1 MRHVLRRL
9 LNLLFPPKCI
19 LCSGLLGQEETD
31 LCHSCRLEAPE
42 FTGAKIKL
50 SFLAGWTA
58 VWYYK
63 DNVRSSLLRYKFHN
77 RRSYASAY
85 GRLLA
90 MKLQTEEMDH
100 FDTLTWIPVG
110 TLRRFRRGY
119 DQVELLAR
127 AVARELGISPV
138 RTLKKIRNTPP
149 QSRLQDSAKRRA
161 NVLGAYRAVNPSS
174 IQGKRILLLDDII
187 TTGATA
193 SECAKTLLIAGA
205 KEVSAAAVAA
215 AVHEKTPKKTCR

>member
-1 MRHVLRRL
+1 MVILKRI

-19 LCSGLLGQEETD
+19 LCKNLLKAEEMD
-31 LCHSCRLEAPE
+31 LCHSCRESAPE
-42 FTGAKIKL
+42 FTGSKFKL

-63 DNVRSSLLRYKFHN
+63 DTVRSSLLRYKFYNH
-77 RRSYASAY
+77 RSYAKAY

-90 MKLQTEEMDH
+90 MKLQTEGMDD
-100 FDTLTWIPVG
+100 FDILTWIPVG
-110 TLRRFRRGY
+110 RLRRFKRGY
-119 DQVELLAR
+119 DQVALIAK
-127 AVARELGISPV
+127 AAAQELGIHPV
-138 RTLKKIRNTPP
+138 CTLKKIRNTPP
-149 QSRLQDSAKRRA
+149 QSRISDSAKRRA
-161 NVLGAYRAVNPSS
+161 NVMGTYRAVNRPA

-205 KEVSAAAVAA
+205 NEVCAAAVAA
-215 AVHEKTPKKTCR
+215 AVHEKTPKKICR